1 MKTKK
6 YLTATPASANFVC
19 RRSVTVMWST
29 GDPVNGYLVVNA
41 AEVNNMDEFEGLLFG
56 PLASHLEQ
64 LKSAQSSRQVHDIV
78 RPSTVHGKVVEGL
91 SAVRKAYAGRLSSKT
106 RSLLDDLE
114 RRSRDE
120 CASVRALWEQLDK
133 YERFGTWEAIAAGA
147 LSEETAAGAAIGSLF
162 GPLGAV
168 VGGAIGGWIAGSK
181 IDSEIQRAF
190 EELGHWLDRYL
201 KALYAQFE
209 GEVKPAA
216 EVDLAPRLA
225 LPAHG
230 NYSTATAR
238 SISPLIALLIV
249 LVLVLLAVGV
259 TLWLTG
265 WRPSGTR
272 GAAAAGS
279 DQQALPP
286 PPSATPDVFSTIG
299 PTSSDAV
306 QSGTGT
312 PASSRR
318 EDISDSQGG
327 GPGFELRPEPHPRTS
342 SSAPPATRKQ
352 PASTTHLH
360 SGSGA
365 TKAKRPAVDE
375 DK

>member
-6 YLTATPASANFVC
+6 YWTATPASANLVYG
-19 RRSVTVMWST
+19 RSVTVMWST

-41 AEVNNMDEFEGLLFG
+41 TEVNNMDEFEGLLFG
-56 PLASHLEQ
+56 PLASHFER
-64 LKSAQSSRQVHDIV
+64 LKSAQSSRQVLDIV
-78 RPSTVHGKVVEGL
+78 RPTTVHGKVVEGL

-147 LSEETAAGAAIGSLF
+147 LSEETAAGLAIGGSLF

-168 VGGAIGGWIAGSK
+168 VGGAIGGWMAGSK

-201 KALYAQFE
+201 NALDAQFE
-209 GEVKPAA
+209 GEIKPAA
-216 EVDLAPRLA
+216 EVDLAARLA

-230 NYSTATAR
+230 NYSTAAGR
-238 SISPLIALLIV
+238 STSPLIALSVV

-272 GAAAAGS
+272 GSAPAGS

-286 PPSATPDVFSTIG
+286 TPSATPDVFSTIR
-299 PTSSDAV
+299 PTSSEAV

-327 GPGFELRPEPHPRTS
+327 GPGFELRPEPHPS

-352 PASTTHLH
+352 PASTTHPH
-360 SGSGA
+360 SGKSA
-365 TKAKRPAVDE
+365 TKAKRTAVDE